1 MQKDEICYISPY
13 PILTSLIQQC
23 FIEAPKPPLVIEAAI
38 AAAETVAYT
47 SLEQG
52 IEVFVTTEN
61 NARYLRTR
69 LNIPIVVIPF
79 TAFDTVCALK
89 EANTKYGF
97 PIALFQFLYHN
108 PLLPTLEEIINCS
121 IQEFIFQNEDDAR
134 DKLIQAKK
142 EGFKV
147 IVGGGL
153 VHTMAQQVGCER
165 VLLIPKKEAVLY
177 SYDQAQQVVLARQTE
192 RHKAMV
198 FRCVVEYSFDGIIAV
213 DKEKRIT
220 VFNPA
225 AEHILGISAQKALG
239 NALCDVLPE
248 NILPPVI
255 ENGVA
260 QLDQVK
266 AFSWGNIIINAVP
279 IYDHKELTE
288 AIFTLQEVKRIE
300 SLEEKVRRTTHNNDF
315 AAIMTFDDIITISDT
330 IRGIINHAKRFA
342 NSKETILITGETGT
356 GKEIFAQSIH
366 NESPFRGHPFVGVNC
381 AAIPPTLLESEL
393 FGYAEGS
400 FTGAKQGGKKGL
412 FELAHGG
419 TIFLDEIGELP
430 QDAQLRL
437 LRVLQEKQVRRIGDI
452 KVIPVDVRVI
462 AATNQQLEDAVKNGR
477 FRSDLYYR
485 LNVLQLRIPPLR
497 ERPEDILPLSD
508 SFLHQSCTNTETRMI
523 IRLILNKYQ
532 QVLTDYS
539 WPGNIRE
546 LQNLVK
552 RISVLC
558 ETKTDGS
565 IEGIVRDMLSEILK
579 IYPEKNT
586 EMQQPSSIGLKDVLE
601 NTESALIARLYEQ
614 VNYNKSELA
623 RQLGVGRTTLWR
635 KLNKLGLKQ

>member
-485 LNVLQLRIPPLR
+485 LNVLQLRIPPSVSYTHLTLPTNR
-497 ERPEDILPLSD
+497 E
-508 SFLHQSCTNTETRMI
+508 
-523 IRLILNKYQ
+523 
-532 QVLTDYS
+532 V
-539 WPGNIRE
+539 
-546 LQNLVK
+546 
-552 RISVLC
+552 
-558 ETKTDGS
+558 
-565 IEGIVRDMLSEILK
+565 
-579 IYPEKNT
+579 
-586 EMQQPSSIGLKDVLE
+586 
-601 NTESALIARLYEQ
+601 
-614 VNYNKSELA
+614 
-623 RQLGVGRTTLWR
+623 
-635 KLNKLGLKQ
+635 